1 MDAWE
6 VLGLEAD
13 ADERAIK
20 RAYARLLKVHRPDE
34 DAEAFQR
41 LREAYESAL
50 GEARWRA
57 EYESEED
64 GDIAQPLLAEA
75 AVVQEQ
81 APPPALLPATE
92 IPADYHLAA
101 VPEPEISMTLIRQ
114 WLEEGRE
121 RQLIEVLPGLLSSEA
136 LLSFDRRQQF
146 EEHLLELLEYN
157 EHWSPALFERI
168 SQLLGWDDARGHLP
182 CEPWRWHRLLDRCTA
197 VAELEGLRRDL
208 DGPRPERA
216 LSFVFNDLDDLHRR
230 RLADSFTQSEWQHCL
245 RVSDQVE
252 SQSQTLCERLGLD
265 VQEGWR
271 RWLPRSFGPLFVY
284 IWLMYGTVMLLQDDL
299 SRWRWTTIDVVLRL
313 LFSLVGG
320 ALCIGVYSVLS
331 RFATW
336 LVAVD
341 IPLSRVLLP
350 AGLYRRGAGLL
361 VLRHVLPVVVLA
373 VGAAS
378 MLATQ
383 PWWERAVP
391 FLLLAFS
398 LYLTDATLRDRVPRP
413 WSRVYLS
420 LTRPTQEA
428 GW

>member
-6 VLGLEAD
+6 VLGLEED

-50 GEARWRA
+50 AEARWRV
-57 EYESEED
+57 EYENEED
-64 GDIAQPLLAEA
+64 SDAAQPLLAEA
-75 AVVQEQ
+75 APVHEE
-81 APPPALLPATE
+81 APPPPPLAAAE
-92 IPADYHLAA
+92 VQADYLLGT

-121 RQLIEVLPGLLSSEA
+121 RQLMEVLPGLLNSEA

-146 EEHLLELLEYN
+146 EERLLELLEDC

-208 DGPRPERA
+208 EGPRPNRA
-216 LSFVFNDLDDLHRR
+216 LSFVFNELDDLHRR
-230 RLADSFTQSEWQHCL
+230 RLADRFTDSEWQHCL
-245 RVSDQVE
+245 RVSDHVE
-252 SQSQTLCERLGLD
+252 SQSPALCGRLGLD

-271 RWLPRSFGPLFVY
+271 RWLPQSFGPLFVY
-284 IWLMYGTVMLLQDDL
+284 VWLMYGTVMLLQDDPAK
-299 SRWRWTTIDVVLRL
+299 WRLTTLDVLLRL
-313 LFSLVGG
+313 VFSLIGG
-320 ALCIGVYSVLS
+320 AVCVAVYTVLL
-331 RFATW
+331 RVATW
-336 LVAVD
+336 LVSVD
-341 IPLSRVLLP
+341 IPLSRLLLP

-361 VLRHVLPVVVLA
+361 VLRHVLPAVLLA
-373 VGAAS
+373 AGAGS
-378 MLATQ
+378 MLVTQ
-383 PWWERAVP
+383 PWWERVVP
-391 FLLLAFS
+391 LLLLALL
-398 LYLTDATLRDRVPRP
+398 LYLTDATLRGSIPQP

-420 LTRPTQEA
+420 LTRPTQET